1 MRDAVLKWLFPICD
15 RILLI
20 LFVDSLSG
28 SWDAELLRNDDP
40 ALMISRNPEM
50 KKAGY
55 SVPEDITRELKRAI
69 DAAYRPLSPDAVTVT
84 VELDVEVSNGIL
96 SWCGEYS
103 GRSQDSLTPEKL
115 IEALGRF
122 AALPENRELIRVW
135 LEQQLIYGR
144 AVRESFYTVTREE
157 LIGQFDEILDKI
169 HAGRSPALVVAD
181 GKPDLLVFDWE
192 DYWRRF
198 GILEPPGEKERIEEL
213 CRQKWEQEQA
223 EQRSITD

>member
-84 VELDVEVSNGIL
+84 VELDVEVSNGIR

-103 GRSQDSLTPEKL
+103 GTSQYSLTPEKL

-144 AVRESFYTVTREE
+144 AVRENFYTVTREE

>member
-40 ALMISRNPEM
+40 ALMISQNPEM

-55 SVPEDITRELKRAI
+55 SVPEGITRELKKAV

-84 VELDVEVSNGIL
+84 VELDTEVSNGIR
-96 SWCGEYS
+96 SWCDEYS
-103 GRSQDSLTPEKL
+103 GTSQDSLTPEKL

-122 AALPENRELIRVW
+122 AALPENRELLQAW
-135 LEQQLIYGR
+135 LEQMLIYGR
-144 AVRESFYTVTREE
+144 AARESFYTVTREE
-157 LIGQFDEILDKI
+157 LISRFDEIMDKI
-169 HAGRSPALVVAD
+169 HGGRSPALVVAD
-181 GKPDLLVFDWE
+181 GELDLLVFDWE

-223 EQRSITD
+223 EQRARPD

>member
-122 AALPENRELIRVW
+122 AALPENRELIRAW

>member
-1 MRDAVLKWLFPICD
+1 MRDAVLKWLFPISD

-40 ALMISRNPEM
+40 ALMISHNPEM

-55 SVPEDITRELKRAI
+55 SVPVGITRELKKAV

-84 VELDVEVSNGIL
+84 VELDTEVSNGIR

-103 GRSQDSLTPEKL
+103 GASQDSLTPEKL

-122 AALPENRELIRVW
+122 AALPENRELLQVW
-135 LEQQLIYGR
+135 LEQMLIYGR
-144 AVRESFYTVTREE
+144 AARESFYTETREE
-157 LIGQFDEILDKI
+157 LISRFDEIMDKI
-169 HAGRSPALVVAD
+169 HGGRSPALVVAD
-181 GKPDLLVFDWE
+181 GEPDLLVFDWE

-223 EQRSITD
+223 EQRARPD

>member
-84 VELDVEVSNGIL
+84 VELDTEVSNGIR

-122 AALPENRELIRVW
+122 AALPENRELIRAW
-135 LEQQLIYGR
+135 LEQRLIYGR
-144 AVRESFYTVTREE
+144 AVRENFYTVTREE

>member
-40 ALMISRNPEM
+40 ALMISQNPEM

-55 SVPEDITRELKRAI
+55 SVPEDITRELKRAV
-69 DAAYRPLSPDAVTVT
+69 DAAYRPLSPDAVAVT
-84 VELDVEVSNGIL
+84 VELDIEVSDGIR
-96 SWCGEYS
+96 SWCGEYC
-103 GRSQDSLTPEKL
+103 GTSQDSLTPEKL

-122 AALPENRELIRVW
+122 AALPENRELMKVW
-135 LEQQLIYGR
+135 LEQRLIYGR

-157 LIGQFDEILDKI
+157 LIGQFDEILDNI

-192 DYWRRF
+192 DYWSRF

-223 EQRSITD
+223 EQRARPD